1 MAIEVVLEIMAGVG
15 VSTVISMT
23 ILETEIMG
31 LEVET
36 TAVVVVMVMGT
47 DLATIASKA
56 AQEMTTSVMTI
67 SATTTTVLEAT
78 IAVWETDT
86 DVILIVE
93 VIMVEVMVFRLA
105 VIIVAKNFE
114 FISAECPMI
123 VTKKMSTTF
132 SNRSNPCT

>member
-36 TAVVVVMVMGT
+36 MAVVVMGT

-114 FISAECPMI
+114 FIFAECPMI

-132 SNRSNPCT
+132 SNH

>member
-1 MAIEVVLEIMAGVG
+1 MAIEVVLEIIAGVG

-36 TAVVVVMVMGT
+36 MVVVMVMGT
-47 DLATIASKA
+47 DLATITSKA

-114 FISAECPMI
+114 FIFAECPTI
-123 VTKKMSTTF
+123 VTKKMFTTF
-132 SNRSNPCT
+132 SNH